1 VVVPTS
7 PATPRTDFDRTTWR
21 PVIERLGD
29 GVRTLAIDL
38 PDHGDTGGSPCSVW
52 EAAALVHDLVADL
65 GIERP
70 VVVGHSISGAIA
82 SIYGATYPAL
92 GVVNVDQPVDVRPFA
107 QLLRRLEPGLRGPG
121 FAAAFEPV
129 QQSLGL
135 DLVPEPLRS
144 RVLAAQVVR
153 SDVVLGYWDEV
164 LHADP
169 DDTQA
174 RIEHLLRSSHLP
186 YLAVFGRVLAPA
198 EREYLVAHLA
208 GVQIEEWAGG
218 GHFVHLVD
226 VDRFTARLR
235 DFIESCAPG
244 GPRAGGR

>member
-1 VVVPTS
+1 M
-7 PATPRTDFDRTTWR
+7 
-21 PVIERLGD
+21 
-29 GVRTLAIDL
+29 
-38 PDHGDTGGSPCSVW
+38 
-52 EAAALVHDLVADL
+52 
-65 GIERP
+65 
-70 VVVGHSISGAIA
+70 
-82 SIYGATYPAL
+82 L

-174 RIEHLLRSSHLP
+174 RVEHLLRSSRVP

-235 DFIESCAPG
+235 VFIESCAPG
-244 GPRAGGR
+244 GPRGGGRSPGAPAGRGPGPAGRGRRPGGPRERRGWPGEG